1 MLFRSVRTGS
11 RTFDVAKQLR
21 RYGADPLV
29 CDDLSQDSYQAV
41 LQRSKIINSGK
52 VYGSKI
58 IIAPVYEGQFT
69 RTTASQA
76 SDILVRSKGIEAAFV
91 ICNNEKDEVIVSARS
106 KGKVNVQVIM
116 EKMHGG
122 GHMTAAGLQVSD
134 SSVSKI
140 ENELLKVLDEYF
152 EGERNESNTAN

>member
-1 MLFRSVRTGS
+1 M
-11 RTFDVAKQLR
+11 
-21 RYGADPLV
+21 V
-29 CDDLSQDSYQAV
+29 CDDLSQDSYQAI

-52 VYGSKI
+52 IYGNKI
-58 IIAPVYEGQFT
+58 IVAPTYEGQFS
-69 RTTASQA
+69 RTIASRA
-76 SDILVRSKGIEAAFV
+76 CDILVKSKGIEAAFV

-106 KGKVNVQVIM
+106 KGKINVQVIM

-134 SSVSKI
+134 TSVSKI

-152 EGERNESNTAN
+152 EGERNESNSVE